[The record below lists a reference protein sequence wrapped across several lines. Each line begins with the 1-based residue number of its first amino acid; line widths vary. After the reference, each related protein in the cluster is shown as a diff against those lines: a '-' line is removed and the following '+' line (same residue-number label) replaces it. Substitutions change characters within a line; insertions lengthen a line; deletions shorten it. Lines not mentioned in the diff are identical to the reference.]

1 MNTDK
6 PMSYRSSV
14 FWVSDVAAAAEALAM
29 AAWEYAPK
37 ERKAFVE
44 AAARE
49 ALKLDNAPLS
59 GQADKDCSAEGVV
72 ETIQTQK
79 QERL

>member
-14 FWVSDVAAAAEALAM
+14 FWVSDVADAAEALAR
-29 AAWEYAPK
+29 AAGEYAPAD
-37 ERKAFVE
+37 RKAFIEEV
-44 AAARE
+44 ARE
-49 ALKLDNAPLS
+49 ALKLDNAKPTGREDNERS
-59 GQADKDCSAEGVV
+59 VGQFV

-79 QERL
+79 QE